1 MQDLLM
7 IATDSQVIPEH
18 RQVIG
23 WAIIY
28 VMVLNII
35 FAVGIMLYES
45 IKETI
50 RQIKMKNKRKLAVK
64 TANDKKAAQEL
75 KAIPKA
81 TPAPVQTKPL
91 LCPPLSPIQEE
102 PDSPELRD
110 NPPTIEVKFR
120 GERLIRDN
128 NSDV

>member
-81 TPAPVQTKPL
+81 APIQPKPL

-110 NPPTIEVKFR
+110 YPPTIR
-120 GERLIRDN
+120 GNFGGDRLIRED